1 MSNVEIVKVLLQYI
15 GNDLEQD
22 KAIAQGAVILLD
34 AEKAPEADAAPKQRE
49 PEKKPEKQSKPKKAA
64 AKKTAPKK
72 EKFDTGKMIALL
84 NGGWSVAKIADE
96 MGCSTATI
104 YNHMKEEGLFS

>member
-15 GNDLEQD
+15 GNDIEQD

-49 PEKKPEKQSKPKKAA
+49 PEKKPEKQSKP
-64 AKKTAPKK
+64 KKTAPKK

-104 YNHMKEEGLFS
+104 YNHMKEEGLYS

>member
-34 AEKAPEADAAPKQRE
+34 AEKAPEADSAPKQRE
-49 PEKKPEKQSKPKKAA
+49 PEKKLEKQSKP
-64 AKKTAPKK
+64 KKTAPKK

-104 YNHMKEEGLFS
+104 YNHIKEEGLYS

>member
-49 PEKKPEKQSKPKKAA
+49 PEKKPEKQSKPKK
-64 AKKTAPKK
+64 TAPKK
-72 EKFDTGKMIALL
+72 KKFDTGKMIALL

-104 YNHMKEEGLFS
+104 YNHMKEEGLYS

>member
-1 MSNVEIVKVLLQYI
+1 MSNIEIVKVLLQYI

-49 PEKKPEKQSKPKKAA
+49 PEKKPEKQSKPKNAA

-96 MGCSTATI
+96 MGVTTTTI
-104 YNHMKEEGLFS
+104 YNHMKEEGLYS

>member
-49 PEKKPEKQSKPKKAA
+49 PEKKPEKQSKPKK
-64 AKKTAPKK
+64 TAPKK
-72 EKFDTGKMIALL
+72 KKFDTGKMIALL

-104 YNHMKEEGLFS
+104 NNHMKEEGLYS

>member
-49 PEKKPEKQSKPKKAA
+49 PEKKPEKQSKPKKTAA
-64 AKKTAPKK
+64 KK

-104 YNHMKEEGLFS
+104 YNHMKEEGLYS

>member
-49 PEKKPEKQSKPKKAA
+49 PEKKPEKQSKPKK
-64 AKKTAPKK
+64 TAPKK

-104 YNHMKEEGLFS
+104 YNHMKEEGLYS

>member
-49 PEKKPEKQSKPKKAA
+49 PEKKPEKQSKPKK
-64 AKKTAPKK
+64 TAPKK

>member
-34 AEKAPEADAAPKQRE
+34 AEKA
-49 PEKKPEKQSKPKKAA
+49 
-64 AKKTAPKK
+64 
-72 EKFDTGKMIALL
+72 GLL
-84 NGGWSVAKIADE
+84 QCGSGDE
-96 MGCSTATI
+96 GYRSAR
-104 YNHMKEEGLFS
+104 S